1 MNFFTF
7 RLKSNHPRF
16 THLYE
21 RLRKDEEK
29 CFAKID
35 FFYIVDKST
44 LGELLWSIL
53 IIGEMGE
60 DEGLNKK

>member
-44 LGELLWSIL
+44 LGELL
-53 IIGEMGE
+53 
-60 DEGLNKK
+60 